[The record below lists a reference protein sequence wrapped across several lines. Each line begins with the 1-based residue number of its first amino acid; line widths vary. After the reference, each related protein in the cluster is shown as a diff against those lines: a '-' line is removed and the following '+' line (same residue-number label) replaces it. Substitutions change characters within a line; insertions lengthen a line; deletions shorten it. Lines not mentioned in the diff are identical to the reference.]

1 MAKVPFVTK
10 EKVEEIASKYPTPF
24 HLYDEKGIRENV
36 KNLKK
41 AFSWNK
47 GYKEYFAVKATPNP
61 FLINILREY
70 GCGCDCSSKT
80 ELMMAKTI
88 GAVGDDIMFSS
99 NDTPID
105 EFKYCNKLG
114 GIINLDD
121 IFSGITYIFGIV
133 KPVIY
138 GAIIAYLLNPL
149 TKMYYR
155 LLIKGY
161 EKKGKKPSAKTVSV
175 IESFTILFALLTGV
189 LIIAILCWLVIP
201 QLITTVISL
210 VETVPSQA
218 NDYYNYLTEKIQSN
232 KYLASRMQDTAL
244 KFTKY
249 MDNIMNHDLFPWLKS
264 VLLPNLN
271 LYAKQFANGV
281 ISFLNVLYNLF
292 IGMIVAIYILNGKRV
307 FIAQAKKIIYGVC
320 KKKTAD
326 TLIHYVRIS
335 NDMFSGF
342 ILGKIVDSAII
353 GIICFVLMTI
363 FSLPYALLV
372 SVIVGV
378 TNIIPVFGPYI
389 GAIPSA
395 MLILLVSP
403 VQALYFIILVAI
415 LQQVDGN
422 IIGPAILGDSTG
434 LSAFWVLFSILF
446 FGGFWGIA
454 GMLIGCP
461 LFAVIYTII
470 KDFVNYCLK
479 RRKLSTDTQTY
490 IDLKSIEDRKD
501 GYEYITYSPSELMGK
516 KKNKNKEDSKNK
528 QKILSDI
535 IRKMAK
541 KTTDIQSDN
550 KKKKM

>member
-1 MAKVPFVTK
+1 M
-10 EKVEEIASKYPTPF
+10 
-24 HLYDEKGIRENV
+24 
-36 KNLKK
+36 
-41 AFSWNK
+41 
-47 GYKEYFAVKATPNP
+47 
-61 FLINILREY
+61 
-70 GCGCDCSSKT
+70 
-80 ELMMAKTI
+80 
-88 GAVGDDIMFSS
+88 
-99 NDTPID
+99 
-105 EFKYCNKLG
+105 
-114 GIINLDD
+114 
-121 IFSGITYIFGIV
+121 
-133 KPVIY
+133 
-138 GAIIAYLLNPL
+138 
-149 TKMYYR
+149 
-155 LLIKGY
+155 
-161 EKKGKKPSAKTVSV
+161 
-175 IESFTILFALLTGV
+175 
-189 LIIAILCWLVIP
+189 
-201 QLITTVISL
+201 
-210 VETVPSQA
+210 
-218 NDYYNYLTEKIQSN
+218 
-232 KYLASRMQDTAL
+232 
-244 KFTKY
+244 
-249 MDNIMNHDLFPWLKS
+249 
-264 VLLPNLN
+264 
-271 LYAKQFANGV
+271 
-281 ISFLNVLYNLF
+281 
-292 IGMIVAIYILNGKRV
+292 
-307 FIAQAKKIIYGVC
+307 
-320 KKKTAD
+320 
-326 TLIHYVRIS
+326 
-335 NDMFSGF
+335 
-342 ILGKIVDSAII
+342 
-353 GIICFVLMTI
+353 
-363 FSLPYALLV
+363 
-372 SVIVGV
+372 IVGV